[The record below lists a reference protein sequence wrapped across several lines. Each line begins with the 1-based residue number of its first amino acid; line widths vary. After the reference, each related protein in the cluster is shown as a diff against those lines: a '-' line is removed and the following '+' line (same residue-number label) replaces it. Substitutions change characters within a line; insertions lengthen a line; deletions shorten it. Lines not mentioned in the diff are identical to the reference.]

1 MTTLADRPSI
11 LPTVPQLPRANAV
24 EVSGLSIRYP
34 GRGGVLA
41 LDRLDLE
48 VGAGSFHAI
57 LGPSGCG
64 KSTLLKMLAGLVP
77 ATGGDWTIIDGSR
90 PAYVPQGNS
99 CFPWLTVEQNVAYG
113 LAVLRAPRSKQKE
126 VARALLASLGL
137 ADFAR
142 RYPHQ
147 LSEGMRQRVAI
158 GRAFAIDAP
167 VLLMDEPLSA
177 LDFQTK
183 VHVQGEL
190 LQLWSERRSTVL
202 YVTHDIDEALAL
214 ADRVSVLS
222 RRPGHVIETV
232 EVPFSRP
239 RSYRDLRN
247 QPDYPT
253 AFRRLFELI
262 EDAS

>member
-1 MTTLADRPSI
+1 MTALATRPI
-11 LPTVPQLPRANAV
+11 FPTAPPLPHANAV
-24 EVSGLSIRYP
+24 EVSDLSIRYP
-34 GRGGVLA
+34 GRGGVFA
-41 LDRLDLE
+41 LEALDLE
-48 VGAGSFHAI
+48 VEAGSFHAI

-64 KSTLLKMLAGLVP
+64 KSTLLKMLAGLVQST
-77 ATGGDWTIIDGSR
+77 AGSWNIVDGSR

-113 LAVLRAPRSKQKE
+113 LAVQRAPRSKQNA
-126 VARALLASLGL
+126 VARTLLQSLGL

-214 ADRVSVLS
+214 ADRISVFS

-232 EVPFSRP
+232 EVPFERP

-247 QPDYPT
+247 RPDYPT

-262 EDAS
+262 EETK